1 MRDRR
6 WLKLA
11 ILVPIFFTA
20 TLFAQDPNGWHDSS
34 PHKVQFVTV
43 DKDVKLEVLDW
54 GGTGPPLVLLSGL
67 GNTAHVFDDFAPKLS
82 SAYHVYG
89 ITRRGYGASSAP
101 ASGYESDRLADDVL
115 AVLDA
120 LDIHRPVLVGHS
132 IAGEELSSIASRHP
146 ERVTGLIY
154 LEAAY
159 AQAYAPAGTN
169 TLLFDLPE
177 LRKELE
183 QLQAERPP
191 AEQDQRVRKLLQES
205 LPMFEKDLRDLQAWL
220 DATPAQLKSRPQA
233 TDADLASF
241 AAFRARLVRM
251 QGFAVPEA
259 ELRQQWEARPD
270 GGVGKHRDYSAV
282 AAAIT
287 AGERRYST
295 ISVPILAIFANP
307 KPAPYPFNTP
317 AENAA
322 PEALET
328 KGIADIAA
336 AFQKGMPTARVVQ
349 IPHADHYVFL
359 TNEADVLREMRAFL
373 KDLQ

>member
-1 MRDRR
+1 
-6 WLKLA
+6 L
-11 ILVPIFFTA
+11 I
-20 TLFAQDPNGWHDSS
+20 
-34 PHKVQFVTV
+34 TV

-54 GGTGPPLVLLSGL
+54 GGSGRAMVLLAGL
-67 GNTAHVFDDFAPKLS
+67 GNTAHVFDDFAQKLTPE
-82 SAYHVYG
+82 YHVYG

-101 ASGYESDRLADDVL
+101 ALEKDSYSADRLGDDVL

-120 LDIHRPVLVGHS
+120 LKLNRPVLVGHS
-132 IAGEELSSIASRHP
+132 IAGEEMSSIASRHP
-146 ERVTGLIY
+146 ERVAGLVY

-183 QLQAERPP
+183 LLEAEKPP
-191 AEQDQRVRKLLQES
+191 PEQDQRVRKLLQES
-205 LPMFEKDLRDLQAWL
+205 LPAFEQDLRDLQEWQVAR
-220 DATPAQLKSRPQA
+220 PAEVKSAPQA
-233 TDADLASF
+233 TDADRASF

-251 QGFAVPEA
+251 QGFAAPEA

-270 GGVGKHRDYSAV
+270 GGVGRHRDYSAV
-282 AAAIT
+282 APAIT

-295 ISVPILAIFANP
+295 ISLPILAIFANP
-307 KPAPYPFNTP
+307 KPAPYPFNIP

-322 PEALET
+322 AEALET
-328 KGIADIAA
+328 KGIADIAT

-373 KDLQ
+373 AALP

>member
-1 MRDRR
+1 MTRSRS
-6 WLKLA
+6 LPL
-11 ILVPIFFTA
+11 LFFLIA
-20 TLFAQDPNGWHDSS
+20 LPSYLPAQNSAPWQDPS

-54 GGTGPPLVLLSGL
+54 GGAGLPIVLLAGL
-67 GNTAHVFDDFAPKLS
+67 GNTAHVFDDVAPKLTP
-82 SAYHVYG
+82 AYHVYG

-115 AVLDA
+115 AVMDA
-120 LDIHRPVLVGHS
+120 LAIRRPVLVGHS
-132 IAGEELSSIASRHP
+132 IAGEEMSSIGSRHL
-146 ERVTGLIY
+146 ERVTGMVY

-159 AQAYAPAGTN
+159 SQAYAPPGAN

-191 AEQDQRVRKLLQES
+191 AEQDQRVRKMLQES
-205 LPMFEKDLRDLQAWL
+205 LPALEQDLRDLQAWQ
-220 DATPAQLKSRPQA
+220 DARPPEVKSAPQA
-233 TDADLASF
+233 TDADRASF
-241 AAFRARLVRM
+241 AAFRARLVRN
-251 QGFAVPEA
+251 QGFAAPEA
-259 ELRQQWEARPD
+259 ELRQQWETRPD
-270 GGVGKHRDYSAV
+270 GGVGNHRDYSAV

-295 ISVPILAIFANP
+295 ISLPILAIFANP

-322 PEALET
+322 AEALET
-328 KGIADIAA
+328 KGIADIATE
-336 AFQKGMPTARVVQ
+336 FQKGMPTARVVQ

-359 TNEADVLREMRAFL
+359 TNEADVLREMRTFIATL
-373 KDLQ
+373 H